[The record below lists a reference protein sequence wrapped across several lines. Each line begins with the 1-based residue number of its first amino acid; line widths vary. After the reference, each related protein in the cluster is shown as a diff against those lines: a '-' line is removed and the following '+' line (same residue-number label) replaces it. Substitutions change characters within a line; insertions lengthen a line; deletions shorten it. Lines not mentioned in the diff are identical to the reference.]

1 MRIQW
6 WIAAC
11 FSMLQII
18 QLKGGDNVADRT
30 EYLSDR
36 TVTQVGI
43 IVRDIEKTSRA
54 WAELLGVE
62 TPRWFLTDPAETAH
76 TTYMGK
82 PTTARAKLVF
92 FDLGQV
98 QLELIEPVGG
108 PSTWKDFLDQKGEG
122 VHHIAFAVRDMD
134 GRIRALEGL
143 GTAAV
148 QRGDYTGGRYGYIA
162 SDAKLGVALEL
173 LENFS
178 GTP

>member
-1 MRIQW
+1 MRTKW
-6 WIAAC
+6 RIAAC
-11 FSMLQII
+11 FLMSQII
-18 QLKGGDNVADRT
+18 QLQGGDNVT
-30 EYLSDR
+30 EKQGILNSR

-43 IVRDIEKTSRA
+43 IVRDIDKTSRA

-62 TPRWFLTDPAETAH
+62 APKWFLTDPVETAH
-76 TTYMGK
+76 TTYKGK
-82 PTTARAKLVF
+82 STTARAKLAF

-143 GTAAV
+143 GLAAA
-148 QRGDYTGGRYGYIA
+148 QRGDYTGGRYGYID
-162 SDAKLGVALEL
+162 SETKLKVALEL
-173 LENFS
+173 LENFQE
-178 GTP
+178 TK